1 MRGFEK
7 FILCLFSIIMIV
19 LSVFFILVSTNMINI
34 SDLYTATIEFLVA
47 NKLWVLVIGAII
59 SLLGLVGLFSSSD
72 SSDESRSG
80 LAIKNDSG
88 TVFLNRD
95 TFESMIMSVARN
107 YPELVNP
114 KVDVIISEDGIK
126 ANVYSMILPDT
137 IVPTLSS
144 KLQENIKS
152 AVKKQTT
159 VEIKEANV
167 KIKGVYMN
175 YFIYM
180 YCIFQFI

>member
-7 FILCLFSIIMIV
+7 FILCLFSIVMIV
-19 LSVFFILVSTNMINI
+19 LSVFFILVSTNMIDV
-34 SDLYTATIEFLVA
+34 SDLYTVTIEFLVA

-80 LAIKNDSG
+80 LAIKKDSG
-88 TVFLNRD
+88 TVFLNKD

-126 ANVYSMILPDT
+126 ANVYSLILPDT

-167 KIKGVYMN
+167 KIKGVYMEPQKKVN
-175 YFIYM
+175 
-180 YCIFQFI
+180 

>member
-7 FILCLFSIIMIV
+7 FILCLFSIVMIV
-19 LSVFFILVSTNMINI
+19 LSVFFILVSTNMVDV
-34 SDLYTATIEFLVA
+34 SDLYTVTIEFLVA

-88 TVFLNRD
+88 TVFLNKD

-126 ANVYSMILPDT
+126 ANVYSLILPDT

-167 KIKGVYMN
+167 KIKGVYMEPQKKVN
-175 YFIYM
+175 
-180 YCIFQFI
+180 

>member
-7 FILCLFSIIMIV
+7 FILCVFSIVMIIEA
-19 LSVFFILVSTNMINI
+19 VFFILVSTNMIQVGE
-34 SDLYTATIEFLVA
+34 LYTVFVNFLVA
-47 NKLWVLVIGAII
+47 NKLWVLLLGAIV

-80 LAIKNDSG
+80 LAIKNESG

-114 KVDVIISEDGIK
+114 KVDVTSSEDGVK
-126 ANVYSMILPDT
+126 ANIYTLILLDT
-137 IVPTLSS
+137 VVPTLSS
-144 KLQENIKS
+144 KLQENIKTV
-152 AVKKQTT
+152 VKKQTT
-159 VEIKEANV
+159 IEIKEANV
-167 KIKGVYMN
+167 KIKGVY
-175 YFIYM
+175 IEP
-180 YCIFQFI
+180 QKK

>member
-7 FILCLFSIIMIV
+7 FILCLYSIVMIV
-19 LSVFFILVSTNMINI
+19 LSVFFILVSTNMIDV
-34 SDLYTATIEFLVA
+34 SDLYTVTIEFLVA

-88 TVFLNRD
+88 TVFLNKD

-126 ANVYSMILPDT
+126 ANVYSLILPDT

-167 KIKGVYMN
+167 KIKGVYMEPQKKVN
-175 YFIYM
+175 
-180 YCIFQFI
+180 

>member
-7 FILCLFSIIMIV
+7 FILCLFSIIMII
-19 LSVFFILVSTNMINI
+19 LSVFLILVSTSMIQVG
-34 SDLYTATIEFLVA
+34 DLYTVFVNFLIA
-47 NKLWVLVIGAII
+47 NKLWVLVVGAVV
-59 SLLGLVGLFSSSD
+59 SLLGLIGLFSSSD

-80 LAIKNDSG
+80 LAIKNESG

-114 KVDVIISEDGIK
+114 KVDVTISEDGVK
-126 ANVYSMILPDT
+126 ANIHSLILPDT
-137 IVPTLSS
+137 VVPTLSS

-152 AVKKQTT
+152 VVKKQTT
-159 VEIKEANV
+159 IEIKEANV
-167 KIKGVYMN
+167 KIKGVY
-175 YFIYM
+175 IEP
-180 YCIFQFI
+180 QKK

>member
-7 FILCLFSIIMIV
+7 FILCLFSIVMIIEA
-19 LSVFFILVSTNMINI
+19 VFFILVSTNMIQVGE
-34 SDLYTATIEFLVA
+34 LYTVFVNFLVA
-47 NKLWVLVIGAII
+47 NKLWVLLIGAIA

-80 LAIKNDSG
+80 LAIKNESG

-114 KVDVIISEDGIK
+114 KVDVTISEDGVK
-126 ANVYSMILPDT
+126 ANVYALILPDT
-137 IVPTLSS
+137 VVPTLSS
-144 KLQENIKS
+144 KLQENIKTV
-152 AVKKQTT
+152 VKKQTT
-159 VEIKEANV
+159 IEIKEANV
-167 KIKGVYMN
+167 KIKGVY
-175 YFIYM
+175 IEP
-180 YCIFQFI
+180 QKK

>member
-7 FILCLFSIIMIV
+7 FILCLFSIIMII
-19 LSVFFILVSTNMINI
+19 LSVFLILVSTSMIQVG
-34 SDLYTATIEFLVA
+34 DLYTVFVNFLIA
-47 NKLWVLVIGAII
+47 NKLWVLVVGAVV
-59 SLLGLVGLFSSSD
+59 SLLGLIGLFSSSD

-80 LAIKNDSG
+80 LAIKNESG

-114 KVDVIISEDGIK
+114 KVDVTISEDGVK
-126 ANVYSMILPDT
+126 ANIHSLILPDT
-137 IVPTLSS
+137 VVPTLSS

-152 AVKKQTT
+152 VVKKQTT
-159 VEIKEANV
+159 IEIKEANV
-167 KIKGVYMN
+167 KIKGVYIEPQKNKILRM
-175 YFIYM
+175 
-180 YCIFQFI
+180 

>member
-7 FILCLFSIIMIV
+7 FILCLFSIVMIV
-19 LSVFFILVSTNMINI
+19 LSVFFILVSTNMIDV
-34 SDLYTATIEFLVA
+34 SDLYTVTIEFLVA
-47 NKLWVLVIGAII
+47 NKLWVLVIGTII

-88 TVFLNRD
+88 TVFLNKD

-126 ANVYSMILPDT
+126 ANVYSLILPDT

-167 KIKGVYMN
+167 KIKGVYMEPQKKVN
-175 YFIYM
+175 
-180 YCIFQFI
+180 

>member
-1 MRGFEK
+1 MRGKEK
-7 FILCLFSIIMIV
+7 FILCLFSIVMIV
-19 LSVFFILVSTNMINI
+19 LSVFFILVSTNMIDV
-34 SDLYTATIEFLVA
+34 SDLYTVTIEFLVA

-88 TVFLNRD
+88 TVFLNKD

-126 ANVYSMILPDT
+126 ANVYSLILPDT

-167 KIKGVYMN
+167 KIKGVYMEPQKKVN
-175 YFIYM
+175 
-180 YCIFQFI
+180 

>member
-7 FILCLFSIIMIV
+7 FILCLFSIVMIV
-19 LSVFFILVSTNMINI
+19 LSVFFILVSTNMIDV
-34 SDLYTATIEFLVA
+34 SDLYTVTIEFLVA

-126 ANVYSMILPDT
+126 ANVYSLILPDT

-167 KIKGVYMN
+167 KIKGVYMEPQKKVN
-175 YFIYM
+175 
-180 YCIFQFI
+180 

>member
-34 SDLYTATIEFLVA
+34 SDLYTAAIEFLVA
-47 NKLWVLVIGAII
+47 NKLWVLVIGAIV

-88 TVFLNRD
+88 TVF
-95 TFESMIMSVARN
+95 
-107 YPELVNP
+107 
-114 KVDVIISEDGIK
+114 
-126 ANVYSMILPDT
+126 
-137 IVPTLSS
+137 
-144 KLQENIKS
+144 
-152 AVKKQTT
+152 
-159 VEIKEANV
+159 
-167 KIKGVYMN
+167 
-175 YFIYM
+175 
-180 YCIFQFI
+180 

>member
-7 FILCLFSIIMIV
+7 FILCVFSIVMIIEA
-19 LSVFFILVSTNMINI
+19 VFFILVSTNMIQVGE
-34 SDLYTATIEFLVA
+34 LYTVFVNSLVA
-47 NKLWVLVIGAII
+47 NKLWVLLIGAIV

-80 LAIKNDSG
+80 LAIKNESG

-114 KVDVIISEDGIK
+114 KVDVTISEDGVK
-126 ANVYSMILPDT
+126 ANIYTLILPDT
-137 IVPTLSS
+137 VVPTLSS
-144 KLQENIKS
+144 KLQENIKTV
-152 AVKKQTT
+152 VKKQTT
-159 VEIKEANV
+159 IEIKEANV
-167 KIKGVYMN
+167 KIKGVY
-175 YFIYM
+175 IEP
-180 YCIFQFI
+180 QKK

>member
-7 FILCLFSIIMIV
+7 FILCVFSIVMIIEA
-19 LSVFFILVSTNMINI
+19 VFFILVSTNMIQVGE
-34 SDLYTATIEFLVA
+34 LYTVFVNFLVA
-47 NKLWVLVIGAII
+47 NKLWVLLLGAIV

-80 LAIKNDSG
+80 LAIKNESG

-114 KVDVIISEDGIK
+114 KVDVTISEDGVK
-126 ANVYSMILPDT
+126 ANIYTLILPDT
-137 IVPTLSS
+137 VVPTLSS
-144 KLQENIKS
+144 KLQENIKTV
-152 AVKKQTT
+152 VKKQTT
-159 VEIKEANV
+159 IEIKEANV
-167 KIKGVYMN
+167 KIKGVY
-175 YFIYM
+175 IET
-180 YCIFQFI
+180 QKK

>member
-7 FILCLFSIIMIV
+7 FILCLFSIVMIV
-19 LSVFFILVSTNMINI
+19 LSVFFILVSTNMIDV
-34 SDLYTATIEFLVA
+34 SDLYTVTIEFLVA
-47 NKLWVLVIGAII
+47 NKLWVLGIGAII

-88 TVFLNRD
+88 TVFLNKD

-126 ANVYSMILPDT
+126 ANVYSLILPDT

-167 KIKGVYMN
+167 KIKGVYMEPQKKVN
-175 YFIYM
+175 
-180 YCIFQFI
+180 

>member
-7 FILCLFSIIMIV
+7 FILCLFSIVMIV
-19 LSVFFILVSTNMINI
+19 LSVFFILVSTNMIDV
-34 SDLYTATIEFLVA
+34 SDLYTVTIEFLVA

-88 TVFLNRD
+88 TVFLNKD

-126 ANVYSMILPDT
+126 ANVYSLILPDT
-137 IVPTLSS
+137 IVPTLSN

-167 KIKGVYMN
+167 KIKGVYMEPQKKVN
-175 YFIYM
+175 
-180 YCIFQFI
+180 